1 MRSRLEE
8 GSGTMA
14 GAMLVMVVAVA
25 LAVTACAGN
34 LLICQRKARSMAD
47 LIAFQSA
54 YALWQAESD
63 PCALAQD
70 QADANNVRLTAC
82 SLNDEDVVVTVAV
95 STMVPFVPQV
105 EQSSRAGPVSCEER
119 PMSS

>member
-1 MRSRLEE
+1 
-8 GSGTMA
+8 MA

-25 LAVTACAGN
+25 LAVAACAGN
-34 LLICQRKARSMAD
+34 LLICQHKARSMAD

-54 YALWQAESD
+54 YALWWAESD
-63 PCALAQD
+63 PCALAHD
-70 QADANNVRLTAC
+70 QADVNGVRLTAC
-82 SLNDEDVVVTVAV
+82 SLNDEDVLVTVAV
-95 STMVPFVPQV
+95 STMVPFVPQI